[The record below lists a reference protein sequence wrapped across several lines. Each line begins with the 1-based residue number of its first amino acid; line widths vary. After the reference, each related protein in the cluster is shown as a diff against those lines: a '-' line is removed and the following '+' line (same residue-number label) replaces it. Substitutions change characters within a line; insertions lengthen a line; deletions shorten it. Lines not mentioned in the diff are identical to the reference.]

1 MLTYYVI
8 LTNLSLEFI
17 YIKYVHKFS
26 CDLNLKYVFL
36 LVIKKILVKKENQ
49 FDKFIDIELNKNK
62 LIRY

>member
-1 MLTYYVI
+1 M
-8 LTNLSLEFI
+8 FI

-26 CDLNLKYVFL
+26 CNLNLKYVFL
-36 LVIKKILVKKENQ
+36 LVIKKILVKKGNQ